1 MNIFMH
7 VFVYIYIFIY
17 VYICVYIYINMYYHS
32 GIVGQDLI
40 SEGQNVGSSPFTVYV
55 LNTVAHGLTST
66 AMGPGVTA
74 VNVSYP
80 TFHTVTVRDV
90 YSNIALNVVNV
101 VTMLVNGVG
110 GFRVS
115 VFDFKNGSYY
125 VQYTPVISG
134 STLVSVMVNGQPIFG
149 SPFSVY
155 SDDVSSDANT
165 TYAIGPN
172 LYLGLFCIFSYL
184 SMFVLI
190 YIYVYRHIYI

>member
-1 MNIFMH
+1 MCD
-7 VFVYIYIFIY
+7 V
-17 VYICVYIYINMYYHS
+17 
-32 GIVGQDLI
+32 GIVGQDLM

-55 LNTVAHGLTST
+55 LNTVARGLTST
-66 AMGPGVTA
+66 AVGPGVTA

-80 TFHTVTVRDV
+80 AFYTVTVSDV
-90 YSNIALNVVNV
+90 YNNIALNVVNV
-101 VTMLVNGVG
+101 VTMLVDGAG

-125 VQYTPVISG
+125 IQYTPVISG
-134 STLVSVMVNGQPIFG
+134 STLVTVMVNGMPIFG

-155 SDDVSSDANT
+155 SDVVSSDANT

-184 SMFVLI
+184 FMFVLI
-190 YIYVYRHIYI
+190 YMCIHIYS